1 MRTGFVSFDRW
12 PYDESI
18 SNAAALGFDFL
29 ELMMDG
35 DAHRASLAPETES
48 IEDRLVALDLD
59 LLVHFPY
66 PLLIGSPH
74 EYQRDG
80 AVEEV
85 KRCIDV
91 AVELGAEKGILHPAS
106 YGWDRV
112 WGESELAGLVT
123 QGVRELDAYATTRDF
138 EICVENLVRR
148 GALDVNQLDGLLE
161 QTDTS
166 LTFDTGHAA
175 LAGSNEDSMAAFLAE
190 HRGRVSHLH
199 LNDNRHGISGYR
211 GQDEHL
217 PLGYGSLDF
226 DTILEPLLTSGWDGT
241 LSIELDTAT
250 FDYLEVS
257 QKHLEQ
263 VLA

>member
-18 SNAAALGFDFL
+18 STAATLGFDFL

-35 DAHRASLAPETES
+35 DAHRASLGPKTES
-48 IEDRLVALDLD
+48 IGARLTALELD

-74 EYQRDG
+74 ENQRQG

-91 AVELGAEKGILHPAS
+91 AVELGAEKGVIHPTS
-106 YGWDRV
+106 SGWSRV
-112 WGESELAGLVT
+112 WDESEMAELVT
-123 QGVRELDAYATTRDF
+123 QSVRELDDYATTRDF

-148 GALDVNQLDGLLE
+148 GALDVNQFEELLE
-161 QTDTS
+161 QTKAA

-175 LAGSNEDSMAAFLAE
+175 LAGLDEDSMAAFLAE
-190 HRGRVSHLH
+190 NRARVSHLH
-199 LNDNRHGISGYR
+199 LNDNRHGDSGYR

-226 DTILEPLLTSGWDGT
+226 DTILEPLLSSGWDGT
-241 LSIELDTAT
+241 ISIELDTAT

-257 QKHLEQ
+257 QEHLEQ
-263 VLA
+263 VLG